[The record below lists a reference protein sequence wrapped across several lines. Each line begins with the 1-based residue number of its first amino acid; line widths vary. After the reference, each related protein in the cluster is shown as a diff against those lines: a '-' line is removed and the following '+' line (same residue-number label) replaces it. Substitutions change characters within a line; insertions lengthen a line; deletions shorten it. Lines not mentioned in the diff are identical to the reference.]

1 MPAINGSVS
10 WGIVPF
16 GDAVS
21 NIATMS
27 WNYRDS
33 KLFSANDQLR
43 YQVQWQ
49 NQNLTEGIE
58 VGSSGDIVNV
68 VFKIETSVDNSYWK
82 TLGVVKK
89 ARDITNRK
97 YDDGSAPKLHRFT
110 IDVSALVK
118 DELSYSLC
126 PLLKGTWQSNVY
138 GGMNGGLTIQDNVI
152 GGQAVKGDGINRYA
166 ITDNGTFRYLKV
178 SASFEVFDDNLQL
191 TIATNND
198 NTTQTMSPIPTITCI
213 NSVNQFE
220 EDSTYYV
227 DKYQIGKA
235 SNNVV
240 TYKFLTRYPIDN
252 FKSVRMNEP
261 GEFLQFYINDASYQ
275 SIIPGS
281 SNAVGAMAIKI
292 ETFEDNVLVDTFYL
306 RDFEDNL
313 ITVLHTSTFTALT
326 ATQNQMCIQNISP
339 AFIENSVV
347 STPDNT
353 RTTSNFPY
361 WNNYTGNKILPTTDY
376 YRASLVKR
384 SLLTPVVEKV
394 ITGYHLYRIDRENT
408 TPYGFVRFHW
418 LNSMGGIDSYTAKRD
433 VVESFSISKDI
444 VNRKSA
450 DRTWYQAD
458 KVALNNVGVDITND
472 QYISDTMRGG
482 DIYKGGREVLNVN
495 ADKINRVYTE
505 PLNFTES
512 KWLKQLMLSPNV
524 WIEMT
529 TEATKKGN
537 DANPYLRPSVHG
549 YIPVII
555 SNSEIDTV
563 NQSEGLVKFNIEYIL
578 SHKVV
583 TQRN

>member
-1 MPAINGSVS
+1 MPAINGSAS
-10 WGIVPF
+10 WGIVPY
-16 GDAVS
+16 GQANT

-27 WNYRDS
+27 WEYRES
-33 KLFSANDQLR
+33 LLFSANDQLR

-49 NQNLTEGIE
+49 KSNLTEGIE
-58 VGSSGDIVNV
+58 VGSTGDVVNV
-68 VFKIETSVDNSYWK
+68 VFKIETSVDNIYWK

-152 GGQAVKGDGINRYA
+152 GGQATTGTGINRYA

-178 SASFEVFDDNLQL
+178 SATFEVFDDSKQL
-191 TIATNND
+191 TIAEINGSV
-198 NTTQTMSPIPTITCI
+198 QKLSPIPTITCI

-220 EDSTYYV
+220 EDSTYYR
-227 DKYQIGKA
+227 DTYQIRQ
-235 SNNVV
+235 STNIF
-240 TYKFLTRYPIDN
+240 KFLTRYPINN
-252 FKSVRMNEP
+252 FKSVRINEP
-261 GEFLQFYINDASYQ
+261 GEFLQFYINISNY
-275 SIIPGS
+275 IGIVTGS
-281 SNAVGAMAIKI
+281 TVVGAMAIKI
-292 ETFEDNVLVDTFYL
+292 ETFEDNAIVDTFYL

-313 ITVLHTSTFTALT
+313 LSAISSNGNRTLRTE
-326 ATQNQMCIQNISP
+326 QNQMCIQNISP
-339 AFIENSVV
+339 GFIENSVV
-347 STPDNT
+347 STPDDT
-353 RTTSNFPY
+353 RITTPSNFPY

-384 SLLTPVVEKV
+384 SLVTPVVEKV

-458 KVALNNVGVDITND
+458 SHALNNSESNIAND
-472 QYISDTMRGG
+472 EYISDTMRGG

-524 WIEMT
+524 WIELT
-529 TEATKKGN
+529 TEATTRGN
-537 DANPYLRPSVHG
+537 DVNPYLRPSAHG

>member
-97 YDDGSAPKLHRFT
+97 YDDGTAPKLHRFT

-126 PLLKGTWQSNVY
+126 PLLKGTWKSNVY

-152 GGQAVKGDGINRYA
+152 GGQAVTGNGINRYA

-191 TIATNND
+191 TIATNN
-198 NTTQTMSPIPTITCI
+198 NTTQTLSPISTITCI

-220 EDSTYYV
+220 EDSTYYR
-227 DKYQIGKA
+227 DKYQILNA
-235 SNNVV
+235 SNLTV

-306 RDFEDNL
+306 RDFEDNM
-313 ITVLHTSTFTALT
+313 ITSIHTSTFIELKP
-326 ATQNQMCIQNISP
+326 TQNQMCIQNISP
-339 AFIENSVV
+339 GFIENSVV

-458 KVALNNVGVDITND
+458 SRASNNTETDITND

-524 WIEMT
+524 WIEMN
-529 TEATKKGN
+529 TEATKRGHET
-537 DANPYLRPSVHG
+537 NPYLRPSVNG